1 MKKGI
6 ILVIVGCFLIIL
18 SGLMV
23 TYNHYEDKNAMI
35 ESRKVYDIIHNEE
48 LSIYGESEDV
58 FENKEMK
65 SVKVDGYDYIAT
77 INIPALNLE
86 LPVMSDWDYKRMK
99 ISPCRYY
106 GSIFTNDL
114 VIAAH
119 NFDNVFGRIKY
130 LNEGDLLILT
140 DMNNDKYIY
149 KVEVVEILE
158 ANDVKE
164 MIESEF
170 DLTLYTCTKGGL
182 SRVTVRLNR
191 V

>member
-48 LSIYGESEDV
+48 LSIYEEPEDL

-65 SVKVDGYDYIAT
+65 SLNIDGYDYIAT

-140 DMNNDKYIY
+140 DMNNDEYIY